1 MYLQES
7 FNQLGQIFRK
17 KKKSTANNYNKM
29 SQLSHLINL
38 KW

>member
-7 FNQLGQIFRK
+7 FDQLGQNLE
-17 KKKSTANNYNKM
+17 KKSTANNYNKM

>member
-7 FNQLGQIFRK
+7 FNQLGQIFR